1 VSEVSEVSEPEVSE
15 SAEAESTAS
24 EVPSASEVSGELLVE
39 AEPTEP
45 TELTEPTEPT
55 VVPIAVPIAVPI
67 EVPIEVTDESELP
80 TAEEVVVEVF
90 AGGGA
95 AIALDTERAMALP
108 APHRRRSQLPWW
120 IFAAVVLALV
130 VVAVVLVLTSDA
142 GSDTPVGVDG
152 AGAEIALVIG
162 MAEPTDTEATDIDC
176 PVDLTTVVARLP
188 VLDTARELTGA
199 GEYSAVLAPR
209 GAPVA
214 LVECSFEGDD
224 GELVGISLGVLSEAD
239 GFESTMK
246 SFLSRHRITFDEPR
260 EWRGGTI
267 VAYCGEPTAAAAD
280 AGFDPFCE
288 VDWVHP
294 DLVVGVFASPDVLT
308 AEQVGE
314 WLEST
319 LDMIVQQLA
328 AG

>member
-1 VSEVSEVSEPEVSE
+1 VSSEP
-15 SAEAESTAS
+15 
-24 EVPSASEVSGELLVE
+24 
-39 AEPTEP
+39 AEPVVEGAAQPTTE
-45 TELTEPTEPT
+45 EP
-55 VVPIAVPIAVPI
+55 
-67 EVPIEVTDESELP
+67 
-80 TAEEVVVEVF
+80 VVEVF

-95 AIALDTERAMALP
+95 AISPDTERVTVP
-108 APHRRRSQLPWW
+108 PDPNRGRGRSPLPWW

-130 VVAVVLVLTSDA
+130 VVAVVLVLSSDA
-142 GSDTPVGVDG
+142 GSDTPAGVDE
-152 AGAEIALVIG
+152 AGAEIARVI
-162 MAEPTDTEATDIDC
+162 ATAQPTDTEAADIDC

-188 VLDTARELTGA
+188 DPEAAGELTGV
-199 GEYSAVLAPR
+199 GEFSAVLAPR
-209 GAPVA
+209 AAPVA
-214 LVECSFEGDD
+214 LVECSFEGFD
-224 GELVGISLGVLSEAD
+224 GESVGISLGVLSD
-239 GFESTMK
+239 DNGHESTMK

-267 VAYCGEPTAAAAD
+267 VAYCGKPTTAAAD